1 MLITTPGVCAMT
13 PAQYHAD
20 PVAGGSLSSSIARTL
35 LSQSPGHARWQMDN
49 PRESKA
55 FDIGRAAHRSLLGK
69 GDDFAVCP
77 EELLASNGAMSTKA
91 AKEWAEDMRARGITP
106 IKAEEAAAVAAMTEA
121 AREHLALCGLTLD
134 PAHSEVA
141 AFGKVE
147 GVWCRALIDNA
158 PDGADWL
165 LDLKTTTDA
174 SPEAC
179 IRAVTAY
186 GYDVQAA
193 HYLET
198 WNAATGE
205 DRRFLFLFVEKEA
218 PHGCS
223 LVELYSDPADP
234 ADWMLDARSKTAEAR
249 RIWSDC
255 KRTGNW
261 PKYPAGIAVIGAPAW
276 HRSKWADRSIGPSAD
291 ALATAYEDQSPLR
304 AARKSAER
312 ESGYHPNHGRTK

>member
-1 MLITTPGVCAMT
+1 MRIETPGVYAIT

-20 PVAGGSLSSSIARTL
+20 PIPGGSLSSSIARTL

-77 EELLASNGAMSTKA
+77 DELLASNGAMSTKA
-91 AKEWAEDMRARGITP
+91 AKEWAEEMRARGITP
-106 IKAEEAAAVAAMTEA
+106 IKADEAEAVAAMAAA
-121 AREHLALCGLTLD
+121 AREHLSLCGLTLD

-147 GVWCRALIDNA
+147 EVWCRALIDNA

-165 LDLKTTTDA
+165 LDAKTTTDA

-179 IRAVTAY
+179 IRSVTAY

-198 WNAATGE
+198 WKAATGE

-223 LVELYSDPADP
+223 LVELYSDPTDP
-234 ADWMLDARSKTAEAR
+234 ADWMVSAREKTAEAR
-249 RIWSDC
+249 AIWTEC
-255 KRTGNW
+255 RATGHW
-261 PKYPAGIAVIGAPAW
+261 PMYPAGVALLGAPAW
-276 HRSKWADRSIGPSAD
+276 HRVKWADRAVRPSAE
-291 ALATAYEDQSPLR
+291 ALATAYDMQKPME
-304 AARKSAER
+304 AAE
-312 ESGYHPNHGRTK
+312 